1 MTCQRC
7 SCNDNIALIIYLPPD
22 KSQHL
27 TGAGILDIEG
37 ADVIK
42 HPYMTLTDKTE
53 ITHGDVREDETIL
66 CGISWMT

>member
-7 SCNDNIALIIYLPPD
+7 SCDDNIALIIYLPPD

-42 HPYMTLTDKTE
+42 HPYMTLTDNIKVKNS
-53 ITHGDVREDETIL
+53 IVI
-66 CGISWMT
+66 ISEMLQPERLVHE